1 MKSEELKPIFTL
13 PYADLMQLGDKTE
26 RLIKRDLADLALYG
40 VTTDTAI
47 SIAKQTQLFKEYPSD
62 SELLGSVSEA
72 TKDKDEKRTVIHIQR
87 SAIMIRV
94 KNKFGIS
101 SATYKRF
108 STSEL
113 SNLSDEEMVHTAR
126 RVVRLA
132 TEYLPALSEKG
143 LTQAMIDTLSNDIVT
158 FDNSIDAKASAV
170 EIRDRS
176 TQDRVSI
183 ANNLYTAISEIFD
196 YGKEHYYTRDEAKY
210 NDYLIYEYSTD
221 SSSTKRSAKLDATNN
236 SNFDTTNDT
245 EYTVTP

>member
-1 MKSEELKPIFTL
+1 MKSEELKPVFTL
-13 PYADLMQLGDKTE
+13 TYADLMQLGDKTE
-26 RLIKRDLADLALYG
+26 RLIKRDSADLALYG
-40 VTTDTAI
+40 VDNGTLSNITLLT
-47 SIAKQTQLFKEYPSD
+47 KTFKEYPSD
-62 SELLGSVSEA
+62 AELLGLVSEA
-72 TKDKDEKRTVIHIQR
+72 TKDKDEKRTVIHIQM

-143 LTQAMIDTLSNDIVT
+143 LTQDMIDTLSTDTVI

-176 TQDRVSI
+176 TQERVTI

>member
-1 MKSEELKPIFTL
+1 MKSEELKPVFTL
-13 PYADLMQLGDKTE
+13 TYADLMQLGDKTE
-26 RLIKRDLADLALYG
+26 RLIKRDSADLALYG
-40 VTTDTAI
+40 VDNGI
-47 SIAKQTQLFKEYPSD
+47 LNNIALLTKTFKEYPSD
-62 SELLGSVSEA
+62 AELLGLVSEA
-72 TKDKDEKRTVIHIQR
+72 TKDKDEKRTIIHIQM

-143 LTQAMIDTLSNDIVT
+143 LTQDMIDTLSTDTVI

-176 TQDRVSI
+176 TQERVTI

>member
-1 MKSEELKPIFTL
+1 MKSEELKPVFTL
-13 PYADLMQLGDKTE
+13 TYADLMQLGDKTE
-26 RLIKRDLADLALYG
+26 RLIKRDSADLALYG
-40 VTTDTAI
+40 VDNGTLNN
-47 SIAKQTQLFKEYPSD
+47 IALLTKTFKEYPSD
-62 SELLGSVSEA
+62 AELLGLVSEA
-72 TKDKDEKRTVIHIQR
+72 TKDKDEKRTVIHIQM

-143 LTQAMIDTLSNDIVT
+143 LTQDIIDTLSTDTVI

-176 TQDRVSI
+176 TQERVTI

>member
-1 MKSEELKPIFTL
+1 MKSEELKPVFTL
-13 PYADLMQLGDKTE
+13 TYADLMQLGDKTE
-26 RLIKRDLADLALYG
+26 RLIKRDSADLALYG
-40 VTTDTAI
+40 VDNGTLSNITLLT
-47 SIAKQTQLFKEYPSD
+47 KTFKEYPSD
-62 SELLGSVSEA
+62 AELLGLVSEA
-72 TKDKDEKRTVIHIQR
+72 TKDKDEKRTVIHIQM

-143 LTQAMIDTLSNDIVT
+143 LTQDMIDTLSADTVI

-176 TQDRVSI
+176 TQERVTI

-236 SNFDTTNDT
+236 SNSDTANDT

>member
-1 MKSEELKPIFTL
+1 MKSEELKPVFTL
-13 PYADLMQLGDKTE
+13 TYADLMQLGDKTE
-26 RLIKRDLADLALYG
+26 RLIKRDSADLALYG
-40 VTTDTAI
+40 VDNGI
-47 SIAKQTQLFKEYPSD
+47 LNNIALLTKTFKEYPSD
-62 SELLGSVSEA
+62 AELLGLVSEA
-72 TKDKDEKRTVIHIQR
+72 TKDKDKKRTIIHIQM

-143 LTQAMIDTLSNDIVT
+143 LTQDMIDTLSTDTVI

-176 TQDRVSI
+176 TQERVTI

>member
-1 MKSEELKPIFTL
+1 MKSEELKPVFTL
-13 PYADLMQLGDKTE
+13 TYADLMQLGDKTE
-26 RLIKRDLADLALYG
+26 RLIKRDLADLTLYG
-40 VTTDTAI
+40 VDNDTAI
-47 SIAKQTQLFKEYPSD
+47 SIANQTKMFKEHPSD
-62 SELLGSVSEA
+62 AELLGLVSEA
-72 TKDKDEKRTVIHIQR
+72 TKDKDEKRTVIHIQM

-94 KNKFGIS
+94 KNKFGIG

-221 SSSTKRSAKLDATNN
+221 SNSTKRSAKLDATNN

>member
-13 PYADLMQLGDKTE
+13 TYADLMQLGDKTE
-26 RLIKRDLADLALYG
+26 RLIKRDSADLALYG
-40 VTTDTAI
+40 VDNGI
-47 SIAKQTQLFKEYPSD
+47 LNNIALLTKTFKEYPSD
-62 SELLGSVSEA
+62 AELLGLVSEA
-72 TKDKDEKRTVIHIQR
+72 TKDKDEKRTIIHIQI

-143 LTQAMIDTLSNDIVT
+143 LTQDMIDTLSTDTVI

-176 TQDRVSI
+176 TQERVTI

>member
-1 MKSEELKPIFTL
+1 MKSEELKPVFTL
-13 PYADLMQLGDKTE
+13 TYADLMQLGDKTE
-26 RLIKRDLADLALYG
+26 RLINRDSADLALYG
-40 VTTDTAI
+40 VDNGTL
-47 SIAKQTQLFKEYPSD
+47 SNIALLTKTFKEYPSD
-62 SELLGSVSEA
+62 AELLGLVSEA
-72 TKDKDEKRTVIHIQR
+72 TKDKDEKRTVIHIQM

-143 LTQAMIDTLSNDIVT
+143 LTQDIIDTLSTDTVI

-176 TQDRVSI
+176 TQERVTI

-221 SSSTKRSAKLDATNN
+221 SSSTKKSAKLDATNN
-236 SNFDTTNDT
+236 SNFDTANDT